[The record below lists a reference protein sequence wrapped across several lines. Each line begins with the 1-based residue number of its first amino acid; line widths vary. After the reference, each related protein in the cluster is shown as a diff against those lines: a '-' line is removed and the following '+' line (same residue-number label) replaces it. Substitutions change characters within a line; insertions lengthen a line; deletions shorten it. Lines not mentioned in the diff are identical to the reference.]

1 MSDLAEIATLRAQE
15 QDIQIVG
22 ILDPHTERRRFAGV
36 PVWHSLQQVEPYD
49 ACMLTE
55 LNSPL
60 LSYEQLFKEV
70 EKEKILIP
78 DILRLE

>member
-1 MSDLAEIATLRAQE
+1 VSDLAEIATLRAE
-15 QDIQIVG
+15 ESDVDIVG

-36 PVWHSLQQVEPYD
+36 AVWHSLQQAGPHDGCV
-49 ACMLTE
+49 LTE

-60 LSYEQLFKEV
+60 LSYEQLLKEV
-70 EKEKILIP
+70 DKERILIP